1 MKEKRLQ
8 LALLL
13 SLALALAFWGQYHFA
28 RNREQLWDGLSLY
41 VVAGLLFVVVLSRFK
56 SQERRMTLWQTLS
69 EQFWVAVGQSSTRLI
84 ILCLATAE
92 VVGVSFMAATRNP
105 YAPFW
110 DLLAL
115 WVTGVA
121 VAIASLLPWKA
132 WGHGLRSRRWHWR
145 APSPETVAV
154 ALLALLTFGL
164 RVFSLDTIPYVLS
177 GDEASMGLESIGV
190 LEGTRTSPFVT
201 GWLSHPTLYF
211 FLQACFLKT
220 LGITAAGLRFSSA
233 LISGVIAILL
243 YLFARRYWGRW
254 VALLATLYFACYH
267 YAIHFGRLGLNNI
280 WDPFFAL
287 GVFLFLERG
296 LRREQV
302 SDFALAGLLLGLCNY
317 FYMGARLIPIMLVAY
332 LGYHALTDLP
342 RIRRNLGNLIV
353 CVLVAFLVAA
363 PLVAYFRGHPSDL
376 TARYKWVGIFP
387 SGWVEQEMQRTGK
400 SMLAVLWG
408 QFLKAALAFNYY
420 PDPTYWYRPGIPLLQ
435 FFPSVFFMLGLVYAM
450 WHWRKPACF
459 LLSLWFWAVIIS
471 GGALLEN
478 PPTSPRFVL
487 AIPAVVLLM
496 VLGMVQT
503 ITLLLDLLGKSH
515 RWLVLGLPAVLILAS
530 SYASLNFYFVR
541 YTPSNEF
548 GGVNT
553 LVADRMGK
561 YLTVLGADYQ
571 CYFFGAPRMFYGF
584 ATIPYFAR
592 GIVGMDVQQPIQGP
606 PDFVNPA
613 RKAVF
618 VFLPERQ
625 AELDFVRQSYPNG
638 RLREFREKG
647 QFLFIAY
654 EADG

>member
-1 MKEKRLQ
+1 MGHKRPQ
-8 LALLL
+8 LAFLLIL
-13 SLALALAFWGQYHFA
+13 SLLLAFWGQVQFA
-28 RNREQLWDGLSLY
+28 RNREYLWDGLFLY
-41 VVAGLLFVVVLSRFK
+41 VVAGVLFVLVLAQLSDR
-56 SQERRMTLWQTLS
+56 EPRVTLRQTLS
-69 EQFWVAVGQSSTRLI
+69 EQFWMAVGQSTVRLAN
-84 ILCLATAE
+84 LCLATAL
-92 VVGVSFMAATRNP
+92 VVGVSLTAVTRSQ
-105 YAPFW
+105 YRPFW

-115 WVTGVA
+115 WVAGVGWA
-121 VAIASLLPWKA
+121 MASVLPWRA
-132 WGHGLRSRRWHWR
+132 WWRRLRTRSWRVR
-145 APSPETVAV
+145 APSPETVTV

-164 RVFSLDTIPYVLS
+164 RVFALDTIPYVLS

-190 LEGTRTSPFVT
+190 LEGTRNSPFVT

-211 FLQACFLKT
+211 FQQAFFLKT
-220 LGITAAGLRFSSA
+220 LGITAGGLRFSSA
-233 LISGVIAILL
+233 LISGVVAVLL
-243 YLFARRYWGRW
+243 YLVARRFFGRW
-254 VALLATLYFACYH
+254 VALLATLFFACYH

-296 LRREQV
+296 LHRERVQ
-302 SDFALAGLLLGLCNY
+302 DFCLAGLLLGLCNY
-317 FYMGARLIPIMLVAY
+317 YYMGARLIPIMFVVYIGY
-332 LGYHALTDLP
+332 LLLTDAP
-342 RIRRNLGNLIV
+342 RVQRNLGNLAV
-353 CVLVAFLVAA
+353 CALIAFLVAA
-363 PLVAYFRGHPSDL
+363 PLLAFFRAHPADL

-400 SMLAVLWG
+400 TMPVVFWG

-420 PDPTYWYRPGIPLLQ
+420 PDPTFWYRPGIPLLQ
-435 FFPSVFFMLGLVYAM
+435 FLPSIFFVLGLVYAA
-450 WHWRKPACF
+450 WHWRKPAYF
-459 LLSLWFWAVIIS
+459 LLSIWFWSVIIS

-487 AIPAVVLLM
+487 AIPVLALLVVI
-496 VLGMVQT
+496 GMVQS
-503 ITLLLDLLGKSH
+503 ITLLLEALGQRRH
-515 RWLVLGLPAVLILAS
+515 WLALCLPAVLVLTM

-548 GGVNT
+548 GGLNT

-561 YLTVLGADYQ
+561 YLAALGPDYQ

-584 ATIPYFAR
+584 ATIPYYAR
-592 GIVGMDVQQPIQGP
+592 GVVGMDLHQPIQAP

-625 AELDFVRQSYPNG
+625 NELDLVRQAHPTG

-647 QFLFIAY
+647 QLLFIAY